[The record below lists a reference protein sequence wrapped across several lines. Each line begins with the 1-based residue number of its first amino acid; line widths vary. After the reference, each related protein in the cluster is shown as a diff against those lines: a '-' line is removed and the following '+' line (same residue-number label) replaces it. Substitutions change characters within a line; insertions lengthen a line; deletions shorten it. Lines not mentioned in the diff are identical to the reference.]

1 MSELVDPD
9 TGELLDNPAPGR
21 YGDQVPG
28 SGGTRTPRRRWGT
41 RVLLSNIPALMNAQ
55 PFARSRA
62 TVVETQDLGHPRLI
76 DVQMRFA
83 LNASTQGNQPIQP
96 FTPIFPLA
104 PPLAALRIVLR
115 RGLTPTGSVSTD
127 TKTLTTFPQAFPWD
141 ILLERNLG
149 IDVELIAG
157 TPTSLWIEVIATP
170 VQYPGYRDQVRGW
183 TRNVTLTNFI
193 AAVASPANVILLPAN
208 ETRVQFFIVNTS
220 TNADMIVALGDPG
233 IGPASWA
240 IPTGSIVLPRNQFA
254 SYESPI
260 GGFAG
265 GPITASWTAAPTGG
279 ALVTEGAYG

>member
-1 MSELVDPD
+1 VSELVDPD

-21 YGDQVPG
+21 RGDQVPG

-62 TVVETQDLGHPRLI
+62 TVVETQDLGLPQLI
-76 DVQMRFA
+76 QVQVRFA

-96 FTPIFPLA
+96 FTPIFPLS
-104 PPLAALRIVLR
+104 PPLASLRIVTR

-127 TKTLTTFPQAFPWD
+127 TKTLTSFPQAFPWD

-149 IDVELIAG
+149 IDLELVAG
-157 TPTSLWIEVIATP
+157 TPTSLWVEVIATP
-170 VQYPGYRDQVRGW
+170 VNYPSFRDQIKGW
-183 TRNVTLTNFI
+183 TRNVTLTNFF
-193 AAVASPANVILLPAN
+193 AAVASPAQVTLLPAN
-208 ETRVQFFIVNTS
+208 ETRVQVIIVNTS
-220 TNADMIVALGDPG
+220 TNADMIVDFGG
-233 IGPASWA
+233 GFGGASWA
-240 IPTGSIVLPRNQFA
+240 GPTGSIVLPRNLFA

-265 GPITASWTAAPTGG
+265 GPITATWTAAPNGG
-279 ALVTEGAYG
+279 ALVTEGVYGG